1 MRTGITQDQVNAAAD
16 ALVAAGDKPT
26 VEKVRAALGTGSPN
40 TVTRM
45 LDTWRGGLAE
55 RLQKILELPELP
67 TEAGQAMTAL
77 WQLAVEHADR
87 LLKARMAEDRAALSA
102 NEARLDE
109 ERARWAATLAEA
121 ETTVAQARTRQE
133 FVEHACTNLD
143 SQLRDSH
150 ALREDMLKQRDRLQ
164 ALADQQARELETLRV
179 ERTAHLAATE
189 QERKRMAAHIQ
200 AIEDRAH
207 QEVDRARQEAKQWQ
221 QRHEAAERSHR
232 DTVQALE
239 TRNETSQKQWQQAE
253 KEVARLSG
261 QVSALEISLARASV
275 SPKTKRTSR
284 SARSLK
290 AAKAKK
296 PNQPTKLANK
306 PLR

>member
-1 MRTGITQDQVNAAAD
+1 MPRGITQEQVNTAAD

-55 RLQKILELPELP
+55 RLQKVLELPELP

-77 WQLAVEHADR
+77 WQLAVEHAER

-109 ERARWAATLAEA
+109 ERAGWAATLAEA

-133 FVEHACTNLD
+133 LVEHACANLD

-150 ALREDMLKQRDRLQ
+150 ALREDLLQQRDRLQ
-164 ALADQQARELETLRV
+164 ALADRQARELETLRV
-179 ERTAHLAATE
+179 ERTALLAASE
-189 QERKRMAAHIQ
+189 KERKRMAAHIQ

-232 DTVQALE
+232 DAIQALDN
-239 TRNETSQKQWQQAE
+239 RHETSQKQWQQAE

-275 SPKTKRTSR
+275 NPRTKRTSR
-284 SARSLK
+284 SAGSLK
-290 AAKAKK
+290 ANKAKK
-296 PNQPTKLANK
+296 PNQPTKLAK
-306 PLR
+306 KLLR